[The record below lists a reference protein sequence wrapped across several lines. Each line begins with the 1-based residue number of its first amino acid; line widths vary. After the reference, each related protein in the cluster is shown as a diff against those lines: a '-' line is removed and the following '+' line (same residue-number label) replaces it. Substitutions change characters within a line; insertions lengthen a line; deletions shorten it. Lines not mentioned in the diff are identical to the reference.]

1 LICGDYGNILEECG
15 GKVRLGK
22 VKEKKVESVPTVS
35 TPKVESVTK
44 TETQVMST
52 GEQYIP
58 NGRYKVIKVVDEK
71 GYVLVWEK
79 SLVLDISS
87 VGNHLYMVK
96 ITDLG
101 LVNNQSIDCSEP
113 LVYSMSID
121 SNGRQ
126 TDQKI
131 LKLSGIKTD
140 IHRVKG

>member
-1 LICGDYGNILEECG
+1 MICGDYGNILEECG

>member
-1 LICGDYGNILEECG
+1 M
-15 GKVRLGK
+15 GK

-96 ITDLG
+96 ITGQG
-101 LVNNQSIDCSEP
+101 LVKNQSIDCSEP